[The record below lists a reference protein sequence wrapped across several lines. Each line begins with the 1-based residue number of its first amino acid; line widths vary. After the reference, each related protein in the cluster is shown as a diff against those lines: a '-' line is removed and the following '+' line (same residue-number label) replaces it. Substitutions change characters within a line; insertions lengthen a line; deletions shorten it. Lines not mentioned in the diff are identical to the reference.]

1 MSTICRLHVV
11 DQFYDTLT
19 LGVVCLSEVI
29 VVKFYIIWRI
39 FVCILESI
47 DDEFVALVYS
57 PPHGIASM
65 TGIRCT
71 CITCI
76 RNNLI
81 ITKISTTEKSADG
94 TRLDAFEKQCFA
106 YSFRYWQPP
115 TFPYRYQYSIIGRLS
130 LNHRV
135 RDVDGCFP

>member
-1 MSTICRLHVV
+1 MCLHTKSIQSGSFCILHVV

-39 FVCILESI
+39 LVCILESI

-71 CITCI
+71 CITFI

-81 ITKISTTEKSADG
+81 ITVCIAID
-94 TRLDAFEKQCFA
+94 RLIYNIPAIKETCIL
-106 YSFRYWQPP
+106 S
-115 TFPYRYQYSIIGRLS
+115 GRFLLS
-130 LNHRV
+130 
-135 RDVDGCFP
+135 